1 MQFNRMRITGF
12 KSFVDPTE
20 LVIDEGLTGIVGPN
34 GCGKSNL
41 VEALR
46 WAMGETSAK
55 QMRGAEMDDMIF
67 AGTADRPSRN
77 LAEVILSMDNSDR
90 RAPAQFNDS
99 DELDIVRRIE
109 RGSGSNYKV
118 NGMETRARDV
128 QMLFADA
135 STGARSTAMVSQG
148 RIGTIINAKPTQR
161 RGLLEEAAG
170 ITGLHAR
177 RHEAELR
184 LRAAEANL
192 ERLEDIVGAL
202 EEQHR
207 VLKRQARQATR
218 YRNLSDHIKRHE
230 AILLHLRWVATQS
243 EREAAAEQ
251 FNAIEALVA
260 ELTQAVAA
268 ATTQQADASTI
279 LPSLRQKEAEAA
291 AALQR
296 LMVARD
302 ALDAEGKR
310 IEALRA
316 EISNRITII
325 DGDIAREKNLGGDAA
340 EAVEKLETE
349 ATTIRD
355 AQTREADDLESA
367 KIRLAEAQ
375 ADVSAR
381 EQTVA
386 ELTRSVVADETREAT
401 LTRQLAEFEM
411 RRKRFNER
419 RANIETE
426 QQEAARAADDD
437 GALEEARKA
446 AEDAR
451 NQAQAAR
458 DALQAAENATAEAR
472 TAENEAREAHQTAAS
487 AAAKLRAEQ
496 EALSELLEF
505 GDPELWPPMIDAVEV
520 NTGYE
525 MALGAALGDDLI
537 APTDEAS
544 PIHWRALPMFE
555 HPKALPDNVR
565 RLSEVVRGPAA
576 LMRRLSQIG
585 IVETEEQGNRLHDKL
600 EQGQRLVSANGAL
613 WRWDGYTAAA
623 GAPTAAAT
631 RLAQRNRLDEMIVDL
646 EKADAASALAQAL
659 REKTAT
665 AARDAAD
672 AERKA
677 REGVWAADKAA
688 QEIGTVATSLA
699 ESTADARS
707 RVGGLKD
714 ALESL
719 LADVAEL
726 DAQEQTAKQDIESL
740 ADVPLR
746 RTEVERQQRE
756 LSEKRATLAEIRS
769 AHDRLDQE
777 SETRI
782 LRLQVI
788 ANELA
793 SWHSRAANALKQLE
807 QLTARRA
814 QEVEEHQ
821 KLEARPGEIAQE
833 RSALLDHIVAAETA
847 RNQAADSLA
856 QAETSLD
863 NLTRELRA
871 GEARLAET
879 REDRVRRQAAVEQID
894 QNLAVIT
901 ERVAERLECKPEE
914 ALASVGIDPEE
925 QLPAHDTVEQKLE
938 RLQRERENMGAVNL
952 RAEQEAT
959 ELDEKIRGME
969 TEREDLI
976 AAIARLRQGISGLN
990 REGRERLLAA
1000 FNEVDQHFRELFA
1013 KLFGGGRAHL
1023 RLTEADDPLEAGLE
1037 VFASPP
1043 GKRLQS
1049 MTLLSGGEQ
1058 ALTALSLLFAV
1069 FLTNPAPICVLDE
1082 VDAPL
1087 DDSNVDR
1094 FCKLLQEMIRVSNTR
1109 FLLVTHHR
1117 LTMAR
1122 MDRLYGV
1129 TMAEQGVSQLV
1140 SVDLQAAHRLRETA

>member
-12 KSFVDPTE
+12 KSFVEPTE
-20 LVIDEGLTGIVGPN
+20 LIIDEGLTGIVGPN

-55 QMRGAEMDDMIF
+55 QMRGGEMDDMIF
-67 AGTADRPSRN
+67 AGTADRPARN

-90 RAPAQFNDS
+90 RAPAQFNDT

-109 RGSGSNYKV
+109 RGHGSNYKV
-118 NGMETRARDV
+118 NGLDTRARDV
-128 QMLFADA
+128 QTLFADA

-148 RIGTIINAKPTQR
+148 RIGAIINAKPTQR

-184 LRAAEANL
+184 LRAAEGNL

-207 VLKRQARQATR
+207 LLKRQARQATR

-230 AILLHLRWVATQS
+230 AILLHLRWTAAQS
-243 EREAAAEQ
+243 ERAAAAEQ
-251 FNAIEALVA
+251 FNAIEAQVA

-268 ATTQQADASTI
+268 ATTAQADASTV
-279 LPSLRQKEAEAA
+279 LPALRQKEAEAA
-291 AALQR
+291 AVLQR

-302 ALDAEGKR
+302 ALDAEERR
-310 IEALRA
+310 IESLRE
-316 EISNRITII
+316 EIRNRITII
-325 DGDIAREKNLGGDAA
+325 DSDTAREKNLGGDAT

-349 ATTIRD
+349 ATEIRA
-355 AQTREADDLESA
+355 AQTREADDLETA
-367 KIRLAEAQ
+367 KTKLAAAQ
-375 ADVSAR
+375 ADVATR
-381 EQTVA
+381 EQTLA

-401 LTRQLAEFEM
+401 LTRQLSEFEM
-411 RRKRFNER
+411 RRNRFSER
-419 RANIETE
+419 SAAIAAE
-426 QQEAARAADDD
+426 QQKAAQAADDD
-437 GALEEARKA
+437 GALEAARAA

-451 NQAQAAR
+451 NRAQASR
-458 DALQAAENATAEAR
+458 DALQAAETATAEAR
-472 TAENEAREAHQTAAS
+472 TAENEAREAHQTADS

-496 EALSELLEF
+496 EALTELLEI

-520 NTGYE
+520 DTGYE
-525 MALGAALGDDLI
+525 VALGAALGDDLI

-544 PIHWRALPMFE
+544 PIHWRVLPMFAS
-555 HPKALPDNVR
+555 PRGLPDNVR

-585 IVETEEQGNRLHDKL
+585 IVETEEQGRKLHEQL

-631 RLAQRNRLDEMIVDL
+631 RLAQRNRLEEMLVDV
-646 EKADAASALAQAL
+646 EAAAAKVAAAQAV
-659 REKTAT
+659 REKTA
-665 AARDAAD
+665 ADARDAAN
-672 AERKA
+672 AERLA
-677 REGVWAADKAA
+677 REAVWAADKAA
-688 QEIGTVATSLA
+688 QEAGSSATALA

-707 RVGGLKD
+707 RVSGLKD
-714 ALESL
+714 AIESL
-719 LADVAEL
+719 EADVAEL
-726 DAQEQTAKQDIESL
+726 AAQEEAAKQDLQNL
-740 ADVPLR
+740 ADVPTR

-756 LSEKRATLAEIRS
+756 LAEQRATLAEIRS

-793 SWHSRAANALKQLE
+793 SWTSRAANALKQLE

-814 QEVEEHQ
+814 QEVEEFE
-821 KLEARPGEIAQE
+821 KLEARPAEIATE
-833 RSALLDHIVAAETA
+833 RSALLDRIGESESA
-847 RNQAADSLA
+847 RNEAADNLA
-856 QAETSLD
+856 TAETSLEA
-863 NLTRELRA
+863 LTRELRN
-871 GEARLAET
+871 GESRLAET
-879 REDRVRRQAAVEQID
+879 REDRVRREAAVEQID
-894 QNLAVIT
+894 QNLAVIA
-901 ERVAERLECKPEE
+901 ERIAERLECQPEE
-914 ALASVGIDPEE
+914 ALSSVDIDTEE
-925 QLPAHDTVEQKLE
+925 DLPPADTVEQKLE
-938 RLQRERENMGAVNL
+938 KLQRERDNMGPVNL
-952 RAEQEAT
+952 RAEQEAA
-959 ELDEKIRGME
+959 ELDEKIRSME

-1000 FNEVDQHFRELFA
+1000 FNDVDQHFRELFA

-1037 VFASPP
+1037 VYASPP

-1094 FCKLLQEMIRVSNTR
+1094 FCKLLEEMIRHSNTR

-1129 TMAEQGVSQLV
+1129 TMAERGVSQLV
-1140 SVDLQAAHRLRETA
+1140 SVDLQAAERLRETA

>member
-1 MQFNRMRITGF
+1 VQFNRMRITGF

-109 RGSGSNYKV
+109 RGNGSNYKV
-118 NGMETRARDV
+118 NGMDARARDI

-251 FNAIEALVA
+251 FNAIEALVV

-268 ATTQQADASTI
+268 ATTQQADASTV
-279 LPSLRQKEAEAA
+279 LPGLRQKEAEAA

-302 ALDAEGKR
+302 ALDAEEKR

-340 EAVEKLETE
+340 EAVEKLENEST
-349 ATTIRD
+349 AIRD

-381 EQTVA
+381 EQAVA

-426 QQEAARAADDD
+426 QQQAARAADDD

-458 DALQAAENATAEAR
+458 DALQAAETATAEAR

-520 NTGYE
+520 DTGYE
-525 MALGAALGDDLI
+525 VALGAALGDDLI

-544 PIHWRALPMFE
+544 PIHWRVLPMFE
-555 HPKALPDNVR
+555 NPKPLPDNVR

-646 EKADAASALAQAL
+646 EKADAAAALAQAE
-659 REKTAT
+659 REKTAA

-688 QEIGTVATSLA
+688 QETGNVATSLA

-707 RVGGLKD
+707 RVSGLKD

-719 LADVAEL
+719 QADIAEL
-726 DAQEQTAKQDIESL
+726 DTQEQAAKQDIESL
-740 ADVPLR
+740 ADVPVR

-756 LSEKRATLAEIRS
+756 LAEKRATLAEIRS

-821 KLEARPGEIAQE
+821 KLEARPGEIAEE
-833 RSALLDHIVAAETA
+833 RSALLDQIVAAETA

-856 QAETSLD
+856 QAETLLE

-894 QNLAVIT
+894 QNLAVIA

-914 ALASVGIDPEE
+914 ALASVGIEPEE

-952 RAEQEAT
+952 RAEQEAS

-1094 FCKLLQEMIRVSNTR
+1094 FCKLLEEMIRVSNTR

-1140 SVDLQAAHRLRETA
+1140 SVDLQAAQRLRETA

>member
-1 MQFNRMRITGF
+1 VQFNRIRITGF

-67 AGTADRPSRN
+67 AGTAERPARN

-90 RAPAQFNDS
+90 RAPAQFNDT

-109 RGSGSNYKV
+109 RGNGSNYKV
-118 NGMETRARDV
+118 NGMDTRARDV

-148 RIGTIINAKPTQR
+148 RIGAIINAKPTQR

-184 LRAAEANL
+184 LRAAETNL

-230 AILLHLRWVATQS
+230 AILLHLRWVAAQS
-243 EREAAAEQ
+243 EREAATEQ
-251 FNAIEALVA
+251 FNAIETLVA

-268 ATTQQADASTI
+268 ATTAQADASTV

-296 LMVARD
+296 LLVARD
-302 ALDAEGKR
+302 ALDAEERR
-310 IEALRA
+310 IESLRA
-316 EISNRITII
+316 EISNRITMI
-325 DGDIAREKNLGGDAA
+325 DGDITREKSLGGDAT

-349 ATTIRD
+349 STGIRD
-355 AQTREADDLESA
+355 AQTRESDDLETA
-367 KIRLAEAQ
+367 KTRLAEAQ
-375 ADVSAR
+375 ADVSTR

-386 ELTRSVVADETREAT
+386 ELSRSVVADETREAT
-401 LTRQLAEFEM
+401 LTRQLSEFEI

-419 RANIETE
+419 RTNIETE
-426 QQEAARAADDD
+426 QQEAAQAADDD
-437 GALEEARKA
+437 GALEEARKS

-458 DALQAAENATAEAR
+458 DALQAAETATAEAR

-487 AAAKLRAEQ
+487 ATAKLRAEQ

-520 NTGYE
+520 DTGYE

-544 PIHWRALPMFE
+544 PIHWRSLPMFAN
-555 HPKALPDNVR
+555 PKNLPDNVR

-585 IVETEEQGNRLHDKL
+585 IVETQEQGLKLHDKL

-613 WRWDGYTAAA
+613 WRWDGFTAAA
-623 GAPTAAAT
+623 GTPTAAAT
-631 RLAQRNRLDEMIVDL
+631 RLAQRNRLEEMLVDL
-646 EKADAASALAQAL
+646 ENADAAAALAQTG

-672 AERKA
+672 TERKA
-677 REGVWAADKAA
+677 REGVWAADKVA
-688 QEIGTVATSLA
+688 QETGTTATALA

-707 RVGGLKD
+707 RVTGLKD
-714 ALESL
+714 AIESL
-719 LADVAEL
+719 QADVAEL
-726 DAQEQTAKQDIESL
+726 DTQEQTAKQDLESL
-740 ADVPLR
+740 ADVPVR

-756 LSEKRATLAEIRS
+756 LAEKRATLAEIRS

-807 QLTARRA
+807 QLTTRRA
-814 QEVEEHQ
+814 QELEEHQ
-821 KLEARPGEIAQE
+821 KLEARPAEIAEE
-833 RSALLDHIVAAETA
+833 RSALLDHIVEAETT

-856 QAETSLD
+856 QAETTLE

-871 GEARLAET
+871 GESKLAET
-879 REDRVRRQAAVEQID
+879 REDRVRREAAVEQID
-894 QNLAVIT
+894 QNLAVIA

-914 ALASVGIDPEE
+914 ALASVDIDAEE
-925 QLPAHDTVEQKLE
+925 QLPPQDTVEQKLE
-938 RLQRERENMGAVNL
+938 RLQRERDNMGPVNL

-959 ELDEKIRGME
+959 ELDERIRGME

-990 REGRERLLAA
+990 REGRERLLVA

-1023 RLTEADDPLEAGLE
+1023 KLTEADDPLEAGLE

-1058 ALTALSLLFAV
+1058 TLTALSLLFAV

-1094 FCKLLQEMIRVSNTR
+1094 FCQLLEEMIRASSTR

-1140 SVDLQAAHRLRETA
+1140 SVDLQAAERLRETA

>member
-1 MQFNRMRITGF
+1 VQFNRMRITGF
-12 KSFVDPTE
+12 KSFVDSTE

-77 LAEVILSMDNSDR
+77 IAEVILSMDNSDR
-90 RAPAQFNDS
+90 RAPAQFNDT

-109 RGSGSNYKV
+109 RGNGSNYKV

-148 RIGTIINAKPTQR
+148 RIGSIINAKPTQR

-243 EREAAAEQ
+243 EREAAAQQ

-260 ELTQAVAA
+260 ELTKAVAA
-268 ATTQQADASTI
+268 ATTQQADASTV

-302 ALDAEGKR
+302 ALDAEEKR
-310 IEALRA
+310 IEALRT
-316 EISNRITII
+316 EIGNRISII

-349 ATTIRD
+349 ATAIRD

-367 KIRLAEAQ
+367 KTRLAEAQ
-375 ADVSAR
+375 AEVAAR
-381 EQTVA
+381 EQAVA

-426 QQEAARAADDD
+426 QQEATRAADDD
-437 GALEEARKA
+437 GALEEARRA
-446 AEDAR
+446 AEEAR

-458 DALQAAENATAEAR
+458 DSLQAAENATAEAR

-520 NTGYE
+520 DTGYE

-544 PIHWRALPMFE
+544 PIHWRALPMFAN
-555 HPKALPDNVR
+555 PKALPDNVR

-646 EKADAASALAQAL
+646 EKADAASARAQGD
-659 REKTAT
+659 REKTAA

-672 AERKA
+672 GERKA
-677 REGVWAADKAA
+677 REGVWAADKVA
-688 QEIGTVATSLA
+688 QETGGAATTLA
-699 ESTADARS
+699 ENTADARS
-707 RVGGLKD
+707 RVSGLKD

-719 LADVAEL
+719 QADMAEL
-726 DAQEQTAKQDIESL
+726 DIQEQTAKQDLANL
-740 ADVPLR
+740 ADVPVR

-756 LSEKRATLAEIRS
+756 LAERRATLAEIRS

-793 SWHSRAANALKQLE
+793 SWHSRAANALRQLE
-807 QLTARRA
+807 QLTTRRA
-814 QEVEEHQ
+814 HEVEEHE
-821 KLEARPGEIAQE
+821 KLQARPGEIAQE
-833 RSALLDHIVAAETA
+833 RSALLDLIVAAEAA

-856 QAETSLD
+856 QAETSLE

-879 REDRVRRQAAVEQID
+879 REDRVRREAAVEQID
-894 QNLAVIT
+894 QNLAVIA

-914 ALASVGIDPEE
+914 ALASVGIEADEE
-925 QLPAHDTVEQKLE
+925 LPAHDTVEQKLE

-959 ELDEKIRGME
+959 ELDERIRGME

-1094 FCKLLQEMIRVSNTR
+1094 FCKLLEEMIRVSNTR

>member
-90 RAPAQFNDS
+90 RAPAQFNDT

-109 RGSGSNYKV
+109 RGNGSNYKV
-118 NGMETRARDV
+118 NGMDTRARDV

-148 RIGTIINAKPTQR
+148 RIGAIINAKPTQR

-184 LRAAEANL
+184 LRAAETNL

-230 AILLHLRWVATQS
+230 AILLHLRWVAAQS

-251 FNAIEALVA
+251 FNAIETLVA
-260 ELTQAVAA
+260 ELTRAVAA
-268 ATTQQADASTI
+268 ATTAQADASTI
-279 LPSLRQKEAEAA
+279 LPGLRQKEAEAA

-296 LMVARD
+296 LLVARD
-302 ALDAEGKR
+302 ALDAEERR
-310 IEALRA
+310 IESLRA
-316 EISNRITII
+316 EISNRITMI
-325 DGDIAREKNLGGDAA
+325 DGDIAREKNLGGDATA
-340 EAVEKLETE
+340 AVETLEAESTG
-349 ATTIRD
+349 IRD
-355 AQTREADDLESA
+355 AQTREADDLETA
-367 KIRLAEAQ
+367 KAQLAEAQ
-375 ADVSAR
+375 ADVSTR

-386 ELTRSVVADETREAT
+386 ELSRSVVADETREAT
-401 LTRQLAEFEM
+401 LTRQLSEFEI
-411 RRKRFNER
+411 RRKRFDER
-419 RANIETE
+419 RTNIESE
-426 QQEAARAADDD
+426 QQEAAQAADDD
-437 GALEEARKA
+437 GALEAARKS

-458 DALQAAENATAEAR
+458 DALQAAETATADAR

-487 AAAKLRAEQ
+487 ATAKLRAEQ

-520 NTGYE
+520 DTGYE

-544 PIHWRALPMFE
+544 PIHWRVLPMFAN
-555 HPKALPDNVR
+555 PKGLPDNVR

-585 IVETEEQGNRLHDKL
+585 IVETDEQGAKLHGQL

-613 WRWDGYTAAA
+613 WRWDGFTAAA
-623 GAPTAAAT
+623 GTPTAAAT
-631 RLAQRNRLDEMIVDL
+631 RLAQRNRLEEMLVDL
-646 EKADAASALAQAL
+646 ESADAAASLAQAG

-677 REGVWAADKAA
+677 REGVWAADKSA
-688 QEIGTVATSLA
+688 QETGSTATALA

-707 RVGGLKD
+707 RVSGLKD
-714 ALESL
+714 AIESL
-719 LADVAEL
+719 QTDLAEL
-726 DAQEQTAKQDIESL
+726 NTQEQTAKQDLESL
-740 ADVPLR
+740 ADVPAR
-746 RTEVERQQRE
+746 RTDVERQQRE
-756 LSEKRATLAEIRS
+756 LAEKRATLAEIRS

-807 QLTARRA
+807 QLTARRT

-821 KLEARPGEIAQE
+821 KLEARPAEIAEE
-833 RSALLDHIVAAETA
+833 RSALLDHIVAAETT

-856 QAETSLD
+856 QAETTLED
-863 NLTRELRA
+863 LTRELRN

-879 REDRVRRQAAVEQID
+879 REDRVRREAAVEQID
-894 QNLAVIT
+894 QTLAVIA
-901 ERVAERLECKPEE
+901 ERIAERLECKPEE
-914 ALASVGIDPEE
+914 ALASVDIDAEE
-925 QLPAHDTVEQKLE
+925 QLPAQDTVEQKLE

-1000 FNEVDQHFRELFA
+1000 FNEVDEHFRELFA

-1094 FCKLLQEMIRVSNTR
+1094 FCKLLEEMIRASSTR

-1140 SVDLQAAHRLRETA
+1140 SVDLQAAERLRETA

>member
-55 QMRGAEMDDMIF
+55 QMRGSEMDDMIF

-90 RAPAQFNDS
+90 RAPAQFNDT

-109 RGSGSNYKV
+109 RGNGSNYKV
-118 NGMETRARDV
+118 NGMDTRARDV

-148 RIGTIINAKPTQR
+148 RIGAIINAKPTQR

-184 LRAAEANL
+184 LRAAETNL

-207 VLKRQARQATR
+207 LLKRQARQATR

-230 AILLHLRWVATQS
+230 AILLHLRWVSAQS
-243 EREAAAEQ
+243 AREAAAEQ
-251 FNAIEALVA
+251 FNAIETLVA

-268 ATTQQADASTI
+268 ATTAQADASI
-279 LPSLRQKEAEAA
+279 VLPSLRQKEAEAA

-296 LMVARD
+296 LLVARD
-302 ALDAEGKR
+302 ALDAEERR
-310 IEALRA
+310 IESLRA
-316 EISNRITII
+316 EISNRITMI
-325 DGDIAREKNLGGDAA
+325 DGDITREKSLGGDAT

-349 ATTIRD
+349 STGIRD
-355 AQTREADDLESA
+355 AQTRESDDLETA
-367 KIRLAEAQ
+367 KTRLAEAQ
-375 ADVSAR
+375 ADVSTR

-386 ELTRSVVADETREAT
+386 ELSRSVVADETREAT
-401 LTRQLAEFEM
+401 LTRQLSEFEI

-419 RANIETE
+419 RTNIETE
-426 QQEAARAADDD
+426 QQEAAQAADDD
-437 GALEEARKA
+437 GALEEARKS
-446 AEDAR
+446 AEEAR

-458 DALQAAENATAEAR
+458 DALQAAEAATADAR

-487 AAAKLRAEQ
+487 ATAKLRAEQ

-520 NTGYE
+520 DTGYE
-525 MALGAALGDDLI
+525 MALGAALGEDLI

-544 PIHWRALPMFE
+544 PIHWRSLPMFAN
-555 HPKALPDNVR
+555 PKGLPDNVR

-585 IVETEEQGNRLHDKL
+585 IVETEEQGLKLHDKL

-613 WRWDGYTAAA
+613 WRWDGFTAAA
-623 GAPTAAAT
+623 GTPTAAAT
-631 RLAQRNRLDEMIVDL
+631 RLAQRNRLEEMLVDL
-646 EKADAASALAQAL
+646 EKADATAALAQTG

-677 REGVWAADKAA
+677 REGVWAADKVA
-688 QEIGTVATSLA
+688 QATGTTATALA

-707 RVGGLKD
+707 RVSGLKD
-714 ALESL
+714 AIESL

-726 DAQEQTAKQDIESL
+726 DTQEQTAKQDRESL
-740 ADVPLR
+740 ADVPVR

-756 LSEKRATLAEIRS
+756 LAEKRATLAEIRS

-777 SETRI
+777 LETRI

-807 QLTARRA
+807 QLTTRRA
-814 QEVEEHQ
+814 QELEEHQ
-821 KLEARPGEIAQE
+821 KLEARPAEIAEE
-833 RSALLDHIVAAETA
+833 RSALLDHIVQAETT

-856 QAETSLD
+856 QAETSLE

-871 GEARLAET
+871 GESKLSET
-879 REDRVRRQAAVEQID
+879 REDRVRREAAVEQID
-894 QNLAVIT
+894 QNLAVIA

-914 ALASVGIDPEE
+914 ALASVDIDAEE
-925 QLPAHDTVEQKLE
+925 QLPPQDTVEQKLE
-938 RLQRERENMGAVNL
+938 RLQRERDNMGPVNL
-952 RAEQEAT
+952 RAEQEAS
-959 ELDEKIRGME
+959 ELDERIRGME

-990 REGRERLLAA
+990 REGRERLLVA

-1023 RLTEADDPLEAGLE
+1023 KLTEADDPLEAGLE

-1094 FCKLLQEMIRVSNTR
+1094 FCKLLEEMIRASSTR

-1140 SVDLQAAHRLRETA
+1140 SVDLQAAERLRETA

>member
-90 RAPAQFNDS
+90 RAPAQFNDT

-109 RGSGSNYKV
+109 RGQGSNYKV
-118 NGMETRARDV
+118 NGMDTRARDV

-148 RIGTIINAKPTQR
+148 RIGAIINAKPTQR

-230 AILLHLRWVATQS
+230 AILLHLRWVAAQS

-251 FNAIEALVA
+251 FNAIETLVA
-260 ELTQAVAA
+260 ELTQAVAS
-268 ATTQQADASTI
+268 ATTAQADASTV
-279 LPSLRQKEAEAA
+279 LPGLRQKEAEAA

-302 ALDAEGKR
+302 ALDAEERR
-310 IEALRA
+310 IESLRA
-316 EISNRITII
+316 EISNRITMI
-325 DGDIAREKNLGGDAA
+325 DGDIAREKSLGGDAT
-340 EAVEKLETE
+340 EAVEKLEAE
-349 ATTIRD
+349 ATAIRD
-355 AQTREADDLESA
+355 AQTREADDLETA
-367 KIRLAEAQ
+367 KARLAEAQ
-375 ADVSAR
+375 ADVGKR

-401 LTRQLAEFEM
+401 LTRQLAEFEI
-411 RRKRFNER
+411 RRKRLNER
-419 RANIETE
+419 RTNIEAE
-426 QQEAARAADDD
+426 QREAAQAADDD

-458 DALQAAENATAEAR
+458 DALQDAETATTAAR

-520 NTGYE
+520 DTGYE

-544 PIHWRALPMFE
+544 PIHWRALPMFAN
-555 HPKALPDNVR
+555 PKGLPDNVR

-585 IVETEEQGNRLHDKL
+585 IVETEEQGNRLHDRL

-613 WRWDGYTAAA
+613 WRWDGFTAAA

-631 RLAQRNRLDEMIVDL
+631 RLAQRNRLEEMLVDL
-646 EKADAASALAQAL
+646 ENADAKSAIAQAA
-659 REKTAT
+659 REKTAA

-688 QEIGTVATSLA
+688 QETGNAATALA

-707 RVGGLKD
+707 RVSGLKD
-714 ALESL
+714 AIESL
-719 LADVAEL
+719 QADVAEL
-726 DAQEQTAKQDIESL
+726 DTQEQTAKQDLQSL
-740 ADVPLR
+740 ADVPAR

-756 LSEKRATLAEIRS
+756 LAEKRATLAEIRS

-814 QEVEEHQ
+814 QEVAEHQ
-821 KLEARPGEIAQE
+821 KLEARPAEIAEE
-833 RSALLDHIVAAETA
+833 RSALLDRIGEAETA

-856 QAETSLD
+856 QAETTLE
-863 NLTRELRA
+863 NLTRELRN

-879 REDRVRRQAAVEQID
+879 REDRVRREAAVEQID
-894 QNLAVIT
+894 QNLAVIA

-914 ALASVGIDPEE
+914 ALASVDIDAEE
-925 QLPAHDTVEQKLE
+925 ELPAHDTVEQKLE
-938 RLQRERENMGAVNL
+938 RLQRERDNMGPVNL
-952 RAEQEAT
+952 RAEQEAS

-1094 FCKLLQEMIRVSNTR
+1094 FCKLLEEMIRASNTR

-1140 SVDLQAAHRLRETA
+1140 SVDLQAAERLRETA

>member
-109 RGSGSNYKV
+109 RGNGSNYKV
-118 NGMETRARDV
+118 NGMDARARDI

-251 FNAIEALVA
+251 FNAIEALVV

-268 ATTQQADASTI
+268 ATTQQADASTV
-279 LPSLRQKEAEAA
+279 LPGLRQKEAEAA

-302 ALDAEGKR
+302 ALDAEEKR

-340 EAVEKLETE
+340 EAVEKLENEST
-349 ATTIRD
+349 AIRD

-381 EQTVA
+381 EQAVA

-426 QQEAARAADDD
+426 QQQAARAADDD

-458 DALQAAENATAEAR
+458 DALQAAETATAEAR

-520 NTGYE
+520 DTGYE
-525 MALGAALGDDLI
+525 VALGAALGDDLI

-544 PIHWRALPMFE
+544 PIHWRVLPMFE
-555 HPKALPDNVR
+555 NPKPLPDNVR

-646 EKADAASALAQAL
+646 EKADAAAALAQAE
-659 REKTAT
+659 REKTAA

-688 QEIGTVATSLA
+688 QETGNVATSLA

-707 RVGGLKD
+707 RVSGLKD

-719 LADVAEL
+719 QADIAEL
-726 DAQEQTAKQDIESL
+726 DTQEQTAKQDIESL
-740 ADVPLR
+740 ADVPVR

-756 LSEKRATLAEIRS
+756 LAEKRAALAEIRS

-821 KLEARPGEIAQE
+821 KLEARPGEIAEE

-856 QAETSLD
+856 QAETSLE

-894 QNLAVIT
+894 QNLAVIA

-914 ALASVGIDPEE
+914 ALASVGIEPEE

-1094 FCKLLQEMIRVSNTR
+1094 FCKLLEEMIRVSNTR

-1140 SVDLQAAHRLRETA
+1140 SVDLQAAQRLRETA

>member
-55 QMRGAEMDDMIF
+55 QMRGSEMDDMIF

-90 RAPAQFNDS
+90 RAPAQFNDT

-109 RGSGSNYKV
+109 RGNGSNYKV
-118 NGMETRARDV
+118 NGMDTRARDV

-148 RIGTIINAKPTQR
+148 RIGAIINAKPTQR

-184 LRAAEANL
+184 LRAAETNL

-207 VLKRQARQATR
+207 LLKRQARQATR

-230 AILLHLRWVATQS
+230 AILLHLRWVSAQS
-243 EREAAAEQ
+243 AREAAAEQ
-251 FNAIEALVA
+251 FNAIETLVA
-260 ELTQAVAA
+260 ELTQAVAI
-268 ATTQQADASTI
+268 ATTAQADASTV

-296 LMVARD
+296 LLVARD
-302 ALDAEGKR
+302 ALDAEERR
-310 IEALRA
+310 IESLRA
-316 EISNRITII
+316 EISNRITMI
-325 DGDIAREKNLGGDAA
+325 DGDITREKSLGGDAT

-349 ATTIRD
+349 STGIRD
-355 AQTREADDLESA
+355 AQTRESDDLETA
-367 KIRLAEAQ
+367 KTRLAEAQ

-386 ELTRSVVADETREAT
+386 ELSRSVVADETREAT
-401 LTRQLAEFEM
+401 LTRQLSEFEI

-419 RANIETE
+419 RTNIETE
-426 QQEAARAADDD
+426 QQEAAQAADDD
-437 GALEEARKA
+437 GALEEARKS
-446 AEDAR
+446 AEEAR

-458 DALQAAENATAEAR
+458 DALQAAETATADAR
-472 TAENEAREAHQTAAS
+472 TAENEAREGHQTAAS

-520 NTGYE
+520 DTGYE
-525 MALGAALGDDLI
+525 MALGAALGEDLI

-544 PIHWRALPMFE
+544 PIHWRSLPMFAN
-555 HPKALPDNVR
+555 PKGLPDNVR

-585 IVETEEQGNRLHDKL
+585 IVETEEQGLKLHDKL

-613 WRWDGYTAAA
+613 WRWDGFTAAA
-623 GAPTAAAT
+623 GTPTAAAT
-631 RLAQRNRLDEMIVDL
+631 RLAQRNRLEEMLVDL
-646 EKADAASALAQAL
+646 EKADATAALAQTG

-665 AARDAAD
+665 TARDAAD

-677 REGVWAADKAA
+677 REGVWAADKVA
-688 QEIGTVATSLA
+688 QATGTTATALA

-707 RVGGLKD
+707 RVSGLKD
-714 ALESL
+714 AIESL

-726 DAQEQTAKQDIESL
+726 DTQEQTAKQDRESL
-740 ADVPLR
+740 ADVPVR

-756 LSEKRATLAEIRS
+756 LAEKRATLAEIRS

-807 QLTARRA
+807 QLTTRRA
-814 QEVEEHQ
+814 QELEEHQ
-821 KLEARPGEIAQE
+821 KLEARPAEIAEE
-833 RSALLDHIVAAETA
+833 RSALLDHIVRAETT

-856 QAETSLD
+856 QAETSLE

-871 GEARLAET
+871 GESKLSET
-879 REDRVRRQAAVEQID
+879 REDRVRREAAVEQID
-894 QNLAVIT
+894 QNLAVIA

-914 ALASVGIDPEE
+914 ALASVDINAEE
-925 QLPAHDTVEQKLE
+925 QLPPQDTVEQKLE
-938 RLQRERENMGAVNL
+938 RLQRERDNMGPVNL
-952 RAEQEAT
+952 RAEQEAS
-959 ELDEKIRGME
+959 ELDERIRGME

-990 REGRERLLAA
+990 REGRERLLVA

-1023 RLTEADDPLEAGLE
+1023 KLTEADDPLEAGLE

-1094 FCKLLQEMIRVSNTR
+1094 FCKLLEEMIRASSTR

-1140 SVDLQAAHRLRETA
+1140 SVDLQAAERLRETA

>member
-1 MQFNRMRITGF
+1 VQFNRMRITGF

-55 QMRGAEMDDMIF
+55 QMRGSEMDDMIF

-90 RAPAQFNDS
+90 RAPAQFNDT

-109 RGSGSNYKV
+109 RGNGSNYKV
-118 NGMETRARDV
+118 NGMDTRARDV

-148 RIGTIINAKPTQR
+148 RIGAIINAKPTQR

-184 LRAAEANL
+184 LRAAETNL

-207 VLKRQARQATR
+207 LLKRQARQATR

-230 AILLHLRWVATQS
+230 AILLHLRWVSAQS
-243 EREAAAEQ
+243 AREAAAEQ
-251 FNAIEALVA
+251 FNAIETLVA

-268 ATTQQADASTI
+268 ATTAQADASI
-279 LPSLRQKEAEAA
+279 VLPSLRQKEAEAA

-296 LMVARD
+296 LLVARD
-302 ALDAEGKR
+302 ALDAEERR
-310 IEALRA
+310 IESLRA
-316 EISNRITII
+316 EISNRITMI
-325 DGDIAREKNLGGDAA
+325 DGDITREKSLGGDAT

-349 ATTIRD
+349 STGIRD
-355 AQTREADDLESA
+355 AQTRESDDLETA
-367 KIRLAEAQ
+367 KTRLAEAQ
-375 ADVSAR
+375 ADVSTR

-386 ELTRSVVADETREAT
+386 ELSRSVVADETREAT
-401 LTRQLAEFEM
+401 LTRQLSEFEI

-419 RANIETE
+419 RTNIETE
-426 QQEAARAADDD
+426 QQEAAQAADDD
-437 GALEEARKA
+437 GALEEARKS
-446 AEDAR
+446 AEEAR

-458 DALQAAENATAEAR
+458 DALQAAEAATADAR

-487 AAAKLRAEQ
+487 ATAKLRAEQ

-520 NTGYE
+520 DTGYE
-525 MALGAALGDDLI
+525 MALGAALGEDLI

-544 PIHWRALPMFE
+544 PIHWRSLPMFAN
-555 HPKALPDNVR
+555 PKGLPDNVR

-585 IVETEEQGNRLHDKL
+585 IVETEEQGLKLHDKL

-613 WRWDGYTAAA
+613 WRWDGFTAAA
-623 GAPTAAAT
+623 GTPTAAAT
-631 RLAQRNRLDEMIVDL
+631 RLAQRNRLEEMLVDL
-646 EKADAASALAQAL
+646 EKADATAALAQTG

-677 REGVWAADKAA
+677 REGVWAADKVA
-688 QEIGTVATSLA
+688 QATGTTATALA

-707 RVGGLKD
+707 RVSGLKD
-714 ALESL
+714 AIESL

-726 DAQEQTAKQDIESL
+726 DTQEQTAKQDRESL
-740 ADVPLR
+740 ADVPVR

-756 LSEKRATLAEIRS
+756 LAEKRATLAEIRS

-807 QLTARRA
+807 QLTTRRA
-814 QEVEEHQ
+814 QELEEHQ
-821 KLEARPGEIAQE
+821 KLEARPAEIAEE
-833 RSALLDHIVAAETA
+833 RSALLDHIVQAETT

-856 QAETSLD
+856 QAETSLE

-871 GEARLAET
+871 GESKLSET
-879 REDRVRRQAAVEQID
+879 REDRVRREAAVEQID
-894 QNLAVIT
+894 QNLAVIA

-914 ALASVGIDPEE
+914 ALASVDINAEE
-925 QLPAHDTVEQKLE
+925 QLPPQDTVEQKLE
-938 RLQRERENMGAVNL
+938 RLQRERDNMGPVNL
-952 RAEQEAT
+952 RAEQEAS
-959 ELDEKIRGME
+959 ELDERIRGME

-990 REGRERLLAA
+990 REGRERLLVA

-1023 RLTEADDPLEAGLE
+1023 KLTEADDPLEAGLE

-1094 FCKLLQEMIRVSNTR
+1094 FCKLLEEMIRASSTR

-1140 SVDLQAAHRLRETA
+1140 SVDLQAAERLRETA

>member
-55 QMRGAEMDDMIF
+55 QMRGSEMDDMIF

-90 RAPAQFNDS
+90 RAPAQFNDT

-109 RGSGSNYKV
+109 RGNGSNYKV
-118 NGMETRARDV
+118 NGMDTRARDV

-148 RIGTIINAKPTQR
+148 RIGAIINAKPTQR

-184 LRAAEANL
+184 LRAAETNL

-207 VLKRQARQATR
+207 LLKRQARQATR

-230 AILLHLRWVATQS
+230 AILLHLRWVSAQS
-243 EREAAAEQ
+243 AREAAAEQ
-251 FNAIEALVA
+251 FNAIETLVA
-260 ELTQAVAA
+260 ELTQAVAI
-268 ATTQQADASTI
+268 ATTAQADASTV

-296 LMVARD
+296 LLVARD
-302 ALDAEGKR
+302 ALDAEERR
-310 IEALRA
+310 IESLRA
-316 EISNRITII
+316 EISNRITMI
-325 DGDIAREKNLGGDAA
+325 DGDITREKSLGGDAT

-349 ATTIRD
+349 STGIRD
-355 AQTREADDLESA
+355 AQTRESDDLKTA
-367 KIRLAEAQ
+367 KTRLAEAQ

-386 ELTRSVVADETREAT
+386 ELSRSVVADETREAT
-401 LTRQLAEFEM
+401 LTRQLSEFEI

-419 RANIETE
+419 RTNIETE
-426 QQEAARAADDD
+426 QQEAAQAADDD
-437 GALEEARKA
+437 GALEEARKS
-446 AEDAR
+446 AEEAR

-458 DALQAAENATAEAR
+458 DALQAAETATADAR
-472 TAENEAREAHQTAAS
+472 TAENEAREGHQTAAS
-487 AAAKLRAEQ
+487 ATAKLRAEQ

-520 NTGYE
+520 DTGYE
-525 MALGAALGDDLI
+525 MALGAALGEDLI

-544 PIHWRALPMFE
+544 PIHWRSLPMFAN
-555 HPKALPDNVR
+555 PKGLPDNVR

-576 LMRRLSQIG
+576 LTRRLSQIG
-585 IVETEEQGNRLHDKL
+585 IVETEEQGLKLHDKL

-613 WRWDGYTAAA
+613 WRWDGFTAAA
-623 GAPTAAAT
+623 GTPTAAAT
-631 RLAQRNRLDEMIVDL
+631 RLAQRNRLEEMLVDL
-646 EKADAASALAQAL
+646 EKADATAALAQTG

-665 AARDAAD
+665 TARDAAD

-677 REGVWAADKAA
+677 REGVWAADKVA
-688 QEIGTVATSLA
+688 QATGTTATALA

-707 RVGGLKD
+707 RVSGLKD
-714 ALESL
+714 AIESL

-726 DAQEQTAKQDIESL
+726 DTQEQTAKQDRESL
-740 ADVPLR
+740 ADVPVR

-756 LSEKRATLAEIRS
+756 LAEKRATLAEIRS

-807 QLTARRA
+807 QLTTRRA
-814 QEVEEHQ
+814 QELEEHQ
-821 KLEARPGEIAQE
+821 KLEARPAEIAEE
-833 RSALLDHIVAAETA
+833 RSALLDHIVRAETT

-856 QAETSLD
+856 QAETSLE

-871 GEARLAET
+871 GESKLSET
-879 REDRVRRQAAVEQID
+879 REDRVRREAAVEQID
-894 QNLAVIT
+894 QNLAVIA

-914 ALASVGIDPEE
+914 ALASVDINAEE
-925 QLPAHDTVEQKLE
+925 QLPPQDTVEQKLE
-938 RLQRERENMGAVNL
+938 RLQRERDNMGPVNL
-952 RAEQEAT
+952 RAEQEASD
-959 ELDEKIRGME
+959 LDERIRGME

-990 REGRERLLAA
+990 REGRERLLVA

-1023 RLTEADDPLEAGLE
+1023 KLTEADDPLEAGLE

-1094 FCKLLQEMIRVSNTR
+1094 FCKLLEEMIRASSTR

-1140 SVDLQAAHRLRETA
+1140 SVDLQAAERLRETA

>member
-1 MQFNRMRITGF
+1 VQFNRIRITGF
-12 KSFVDPTE
+12 KSFVEPTE
-20 LVIDEGLTGIVGPN
+20 LIIDEGLTGIVGPN

-55 QMRGAEMDDMIF
+55 QMRGGEMDDMIF
-67 AGTADRPSRN
+67 AGTADRPARN

-90 RAPAQFNDS
+90 RAPAQFNDT

-109 RGSGSNYKV
+109 RGNGSNYKV
-118 NGMETRARDV
+118 NGLDTRARDV
-128 QMLFADA
+128 QTLFADA

-148 RIGTIINAKPTQR
+148 RIGAIINAKPTQR

-184 LRAAEANL
+184 LRAAESNL

-207 VLKRQARQATR
+207 LLKRQARQATR

-230 AILLHLRWVATQS
+230 AILLHLRWTAAQS
-243 EREAAAEQ
+243 ERAAASEQ
-251 FNAIEALVA
+251 FNAIEGQVA

-268 ATTQQADASTI
+268 ATTAQADASTV
-279 LPSLRQKEAEAA
+279 LPALRQKEAEAA

-302 ALDAEGKR
+302 ALDAEERR
-310 IEALRA
+310 IESLRE

-325 DGDIAREKNLGGDAA
+325 DADTEREKNLGGDATT
-340 EAVEKLETE
+340 AVESLETE
-349 ATTIRD
+349 ATEIRA
-355 AQTREADDLESA
+355 AQTREADDLETA
-367 KIRLAEAQ
+367 KAKLAEAQ
-375 ADVSAR
+375 ADVATR
-381 EQTVA
+381 EQTLA

-401 LTRQLAEFEM
+401 LTRQLSEFEM
-411 RRKRFNER
+411 RSNRFNER
-419 RANIETE
+419 RAGIATE
-426 QQEAARAADDD
+426 QQEAAQAADDD
-437 GALEEARKA
+437 GALEAARNA

-451 NQAQAAR
+451 NKAQASR
-458 DALQAAENATAEAR
+458 DALQAAETAAAEAR
-472 TAENEAREAHQTAAS
+472 TAENEAREAHQTADS

-496 EALSELLEF
+496 EALTEMLEI

-520 NTGYE
+520 DTGYE
-525 MALGAALGDDLI
+525 VALGAALGDDLI

-544 PIHWRALPMFE
+544 PIHWRVLPMFAS
-555 HPKALPDNVR
+555 PRGLPDNVR

-585 IVETEEQGNRLHDKL
+585 IVETEEQGRKLHEQL

-613 WRWDGYTAAA
+613 WRWDGYTAAV

-631 RLAQRNRLDEMIVDL
+631 RLAQRNRLEEMLVDVEAAA
-646 EKADAASALAQAL
+646 EKVAAAQTV
-659 REKTAT
+659 REKTA
-665 AARDAAD
+665 ADARDAAN
-672 AERKA
+672 AERLA
-677 REGVWAADKAA
+677 REAVWAADKVA
-688 QEIGTVATSLA
+688 QEAGSNATALA

-707 RVGGLKD
+707 RVSGLKD
-714 ALESL
+714 AIESL
-719 LADVAEL
+719 ETDIAEL
-726 DAQEQTAKQDIESL
+726 ATQEETAKQDLQNL
-740 ADVPLR
+740 ADVPTR

-756 LSEKRATLAEIRS
+756 LAEQRSTLAEIRS

-793 SWHSRAANALKQLE
+793 SWTSRAANALKQLE
-807 QLTARRA
+807 QLTTRRA
-814 QEVEEHQ
+814 QEIEEFE
-821 KLEARPGEIAQE
+821 KLEARPAEIATE
-833 RSALLDHIVAAETA
+833 RSALLDRIGESEAA
-847 RNQAADSLA
+847 RNAAADNLATAEASLEA
-856 QAETSLD
+856 
-863 NLTRELRA
+863 LTRELRN
-871 GEARLAET
+871 GESRLAET
-879 REDRVRRQAAVEQID
+879 REDRVRREAAVEQID
-894 QNLAVIT
+894 QNLAVIA
-901 ERVAERLECKPEE
+901 ERIAERLECQPEE
-914 ALASVGIDPEE
+914 ALSSVDIDTKEG
-925 QLPAHDTVEQKLE
+925 LPLADTVEQKLE
-938 RLQRERENMGAVNL
+938 KLQRERDNMGPVNL
-952 RAEQEAT
+952 RAEQEAA
-959 ELDEKIRGME
+959 ELDEKIRSME

-1094 FCKLLQEMIRVSNTR
+1094 FCKLLEEMIRHSNTR

-1129 TMAEQGVSQLV
+1129 TMAERGVSQLV
-1140 SVDLQAAHRLRETA
+1140 SVDLQGAERLRETA

>member
-109 RGSGSNYKV
+109 RGNGSNYKV
-118 NGMETRARDV
+118 NGMDARARDI

-207 VLKRQARQATR
+207 MLKRQARQATR

-251 FNAIEALVA
+251 FNAIEALVV

-268 ATTQQADASTI
+268 ATTQQADASTV
-279 LPSLRQKEAEAA
+279 LPGLRQKEAEAA

-302 ALDAEGKR
+302 ALDAEEKR

-340 EAVEKLETE
+340 EAVEKLENEST
-349 ATTIRD
+349 AIRD

-381 EQTVA
+381 EQAVA

-426 QQEAARAADDD
+426 QQQAARAADDD

-458 DALQAAENATAEAR
+458 DALQAAETATAEAR

-520 NTGYE
+520 DTGYE
-525 MALGAALGDDLI
+525 VALGAALGDDLI

-544 PIHWRALPMFE
+544 PIHWRVLPMFE
-555 HPKALPDNVR
+555 NPKPLPDNVR

-613 WRWDGYTAAA
+613 WRWDGYPAAA

-646 EKADAASALAQAL
+646 EKADAAAALAQAE
-659 REKTAT
+659 REKTAA

-688 QEIGTVATSLA
+688 QETGNVATSLA

-707 RVGGLKD
+707 RVSGLKD

-719 LADVAEL
+719 QADVAEL
-726 DAQEQTAKQDIESL
+726 DAQEQAAKQDIESL
-740 ADVPLR
+740 ADVPQR

-756 LSEKRATLAEIRS
+756 LAEKRATLAEIRS

-821 KLEARPGEIAQE
+821 KLEARPGEIAEE
-833 RSALLDHIVAAETA
+833 RSALLDQIVAAETA

-856 QAETSLD
+856 QAETLLE

-894 QNLAVIT
+894 QNLAVIA

-914 ALASVGIDPEE
+914 ALASVGIEPEE

-952 RAEQEAT
+952 RAEQEAS

-1094 FCKLLQEMIRVSNTR
+1094 FCKLLEEMIRVSNTR

-1140 SVDLQAAHRLRETA
+1140 SVDLQAAQRLRETA